1 MNCRRGMFSCALA
14 LGLGAVSS
22 VVHAEGAIDMSAFR
36 SAVLAQHNGYRAAHQ
51 VPELEY
57 SSKLESGAL
66 SWARR
71 LASTGKFEH
80 SGGDDGESLHFFFSS
95 EAIDAAGL
103 AEQAVSHWYN
113 EIKKYNYKRPGFS
126 GATGHF
132 TQVVWKGS
140 TSLGC
145 GAAKS
150 KDKSYFIVCRYSPAG
165 NVLGQF
171 PQNVDRPTGR
181 AAASGRHR

>member
-1 MNCRRGMFSCALA
+1 MNYRRRICLA
-14 LGLGAVSS
+14 VLGAIWSS
-22 VVHAEGAIDMSAFR
+22 SAAQAGEAIDMSAFR
-36 SAVLAQHNGYRAAHQ
+36 AAVLAQHNDYRARHQ
-51 VPELEY
+51 VSKLEY

-71 LASTGKFEH
+71 LAATGKFEH
-80 SGGDDGESLHFFFSS
+80 SGGTDGENLHFFFSTES
-95 EAIDAAGL
+95 IDAAQL
-103 AEQAVSHWYN
+103 AEQAVSHWYA
-113 EIKKYNYKRPGFS
+113 EIKKYNFKRPGFS

-150 KDKSYFIVCRYSPAG
+150 KEQSYFIVCRYSPAG

-171 PQNVDRPTGR
+171 PQNVSRPTGG
-181 AAASGRHR
+181 AASGRHR

>member
-1 MNCRRGMFSCALA
+1 MRYRWGSLVAAIAIGGLA
-14 LGLGAVSS
+14 SSGAARA
-22 VVHAEGAIDMSAFR
+22 AETVDMASFR
-36 SAVLAQHNGYRAAHQ
+36 TAVLEKHNAYRARHHA
-51 VPELEY
+51 PSLEY
-57 SSKLESGAL
+57 SSRLESGAL
-66 SWARR
+66 GWARR
-71 LASTGKFEH
+71 LAASGKFEH
-80 SGGDDGESLHFFFSS
+80 SGGNDGENLHFFFSS
-95 EAIDAAGL
+95 EAISAEEL

-132 TQVVWKGS
+132 TQVVWKSS

-150 KDKSYFIVCRYSPAG
+150 KDQSYFIVCRYGPAG

-171 PQNVDRPTGR
+171 PENVVRP
-181 AAASGRHR
+181 SGGGHR

>member
-1 MNCRRGMFSCALA
+1 MNCRRGMFLCALA
-14 LGLGAVSS
+14 LGLGAKSS
-22 VVHAEGAIDMSAFR
+22 AARAEGAIDLASFR
-36 SAVLAQHNGYRAAHQ
+36 SAVLAQHNGYRARHQ

-71 LASTGKFEH
+71 LAQTGKFEH
-80 SGGDDGESLHFFFSS
+80 SGGSDGENLHFFFSS
-95 EAIDAAGL
+95 EAIDAAQL

-113 EIKKYNYKRPGFS
+113 EIKKYNFKRPGFS

-150 KDKSYFIVCRYSPAG
+150 RDKAYFIVCRYGPAG

-171 PQNVDRPTGR
+171 PQNVSRPTGR
-181 AAASGRHR
+181 AASSGRRH

>member
-1 MNCRRGMFSCALA
+1 MNYRRGIFAAAVWLGTLA
-14 LGLGAVSS
+14 GSREAA
-22 VVHAEGAIDMSAFR
+22 AESIDMAAFR
-36 SAVLAQHNGYRAAHQ
+36 SAVLAKHNDYRARHHA
-51 VPELEY
+51 PKLEY
-57 SSKLESGAL
+57 SSRLESGAL

-80 SGGDDGESLHFFFSS
+80 SGGEEGENLHFFFSTES
-95 EAIDAAGL
+95 ISADEL

-126 GATGHF
+126 GTTGHF
-132 TQVVWKGS
+132 TQVVWKSS

-150 KDKSYFIVCRYSPAG
+150 KDQSYFIVCRYSPAG
-165 NVLGQF
+165 NVLGKF
-171 PQNVDRPTGR
+171 PENVDRPSGGGR
-181 AAASGRHR
+181 R